1 MIALQSRRHG
11 LVWIATKLLQICHIN
26 PQKTVFMDFPRLRK
40 APKLNLSA
48 LVCLLGTASLTFW
61 AKELPPY

>member
-1 MIALQSRRHG
+1 

-48 LVCLLGTASLTFW
+48 LVCLLGTVSLTFW